1 MSVLVI
7 LHSDQTMTAPIATVE
22 EHAFQRAP
30 EVGPA
35 PDMIYDDLPSNLD
48 YLDESFG
55 TAAGLRELRD
65 DDLDDFDR
73 EDLAEFNRAS
83 GAGLPQSGIISNVGG
98 ETIKIFRT
106 EGLHIVENYFDILPP
121 ESDVGNK
128 ESAILR
134 CGFFIHAK

>member
-1 MSVLVI
+1 VSVSLI
-7 LHSDQTMTAPIATVE
+7 LHSDPTVIAFTATVE
-22 EHAFQRAP
+22 EHAFKRVP

-73 EDLAEFNRAS
+73 EDLAKLNRVS
-83 GAGLPQSGIISNVGG
+83 GAQSGIISNVGG
-98 ETIKIFRT
+98 ETIKILRPD
-106 EGLHIVENYFDILPP
+106 GLHVIENYFDTLPP

-128 ESAILR
+128 ESVIFR
-134 CGFFIHAK
+134 SCFFFHIK